1 MFPRFDSVFE
11 ACHTHSAIRA
21 GRRVRCIRSNGSS
34 ALSLSNELREFNDT
48 ESRHRRCIGIQCY
61 FSFFLICTGIATGSL
76 ARHRGRSFYPWFI
89 FGALA
94 WFVAIPWLLF
104 TKSQLSD
111 RAPPAGTVLLSSLA
125 AACAAAVLV
134 ADLVLVPA
142 KLPNCDY
149 YSNISVL
156 NKAVS
161 GSSAGKAGGLEIIT
175 IKDVKEI
182 SRSKSDLRC
191 TGTAQLNNSTAV
203 AIDYRFFIEDGR
215 LLGEAHWQ

>member
-1 MFPRFDSVFE
+1 MTRFSRPVTLTRRSGQDA
-11 ACHTHSAIRA
+11 ACGAFDRMDRPHCLCRTNFASLTTRNRGTDDALGFSATF
-21 GRRVRCIRSNGSS
+21 
-34 ALSLSNELREFNDT
+34 L
-48 ESRHRRCIGIQCY
+48 
-61 FSFFLICTGIATGSL
+61 FFLICTGIATGSL